1 MNLPELVVGS
11 SLPHSPV
18 DIPNTF
24 VVIVSET
31 CERVFWLLL
40 DRRPGQSA
48 EHQLSF
54 EPYSI
59 EGLELCS
66 CTCNFASERAPWRD
80 SSSLAWRGG
89 LDLQCSENMMV
100 RTHARGART

>member
-18 DIPNTF
+18 YIPNTF

-54 EPYSI
+54 APYSMQSMD
-59 EGLELCS
+59 LCA
-66 CTCNFASERAPWRD
+66 CAYHFASERAPWRD
-80 SSSLAWRGG
+80 SSSLAWR
-89 LDLQCSENMMV
+89 
-100 RTHARGART
+100 